1 MTDWNEFFF
10 NRSWRRWASILLGAW
25 ILECIC
31 SITYSVLVNGE
42 PKGHIV
48 PPRGICQGDHL
59 SPCLFLICS
68 EGLNGLI
75 EHALADKHI
84 KGFSLC
90 RNGPKTSHPFFA
102 NDSLLFCWGRLDD
115 VRSIQE
121 ILRKFEQ
128 ASGKKI
134 NSEKTTFF
142 FSPTRMFLNWKKELV
157 KNLLGVPKIKEY
169 EKYLGLP
176 IVVGR
181 NKKASLNYI
190 KDRVWGK
197 L

>member
-1 MTDWNEFFF
+1 MHLLINIL
-10 NRSWRRWASILLGAW
+10 RASLFVEMAQ
-25 ILECIC
+25 
-31 SITYSVLVNGE
+31 
-42 PKGHIV
+42 K
-48 PPRGICQGDHL
+48 HL
-59 SPCLFLICS
+59 T
-68 EGLNGLI
+68 
-75 EHALADKHI
+75 H
-84 KGFSLC
+84 
-90 RNGPKTSHPFFA
+90 FFA

-128 ASGKKI
+128 ASSKKLTLRRQHFFFP
-134 NSEKTTFF
+134 NQNVSELEKGVSEK
-142 FSPTRMFLNWKKELV
+142 SVGGSED
-157 KNLLGVPKIKEY
+157 KEY